1 MQKAFKKRFKAFKDK
16 YFHLLA
22 ELVKKLVD
30 INEQPDIIDMPL
42 LEKQQEG
49 QGLKILAPK
58 QMITRLLILLAQLKA
73 GNNSEKLKN
82 VIRQL
87 VYS

>member
-16 YFHLLA
+16 YSHLLA
-22 ELVKKLVD
+22 ELVKKFVD

-58 QMITRLLILLAQLKA
+58 QMITRLPILLAQLKA